1 MKKRWHKTR
10 FDQERN
16 KKEQEWAQALK
27 NLDTQKKAIEQQQQA
42 LKQELEKERSRMQQD
57 NKRGRVC
64 KINRLLDICRDF
76 PSC

>member
-16 KKEQEWAQALK
+16 KWAQALK
-27 NLDTQKKAIEQQQQA
+27 NLDTQKKAMEQKQQA
-42 LKQELEKERSRMQQD
+42 LKQELEKERNHMQQD

-64 KINRLLDICRDF
+64 KLNRLKKCRL
-76 PSC
+76 

>member
-42 LKQELEKERSRMQQD
+42 LKQELEKERSHMQQEMAQE
-57 NKRGRVC
+57 RE
-64 KINRLLDICRDF
+64 RLQAQQAIGHM
-76 PSC
+76 